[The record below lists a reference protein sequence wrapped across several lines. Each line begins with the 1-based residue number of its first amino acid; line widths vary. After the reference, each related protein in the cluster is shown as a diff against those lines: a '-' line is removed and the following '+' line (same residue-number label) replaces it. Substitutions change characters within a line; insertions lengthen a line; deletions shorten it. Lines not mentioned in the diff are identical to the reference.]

1 MRECAASLGELA
13 GACKDIQYFGGI
25 GSCVNRLGDLQTS
38 YLQAGRAFAARFFTE
53 MNRVISYSQM
63 DGMVHG
69 SGETIDIHSVDAS
82 KVNRKTLENFLK
94 QGTVG
99 EASGFV
105 EEYFQNVGEK
115 NCQSFMFRQ
124 YIVMDC
130 YLCVSTFLEQL
141 GLDMGRLPWE
151 LSDMEK
157 VLKDGYTPVSYTH
170 LTLPTIA

>member
-1 MRECAASLGELA
+1 MPSSLGKMARPVRIYSISADRMLCQPSGRFA
-13 GACKDIQYFGGI
+13 
-25 GSCVNRLGDLQTS
+25 DLLS
-38 YLQAGRAFAARFFTE
+38 AGREGVCRQIFHGDE
-53 MNRVISYSQM
+53 PGYKLQP
-63 DGMVHG
+63 DGRMVHG
-69 SGETIDIHSVDAS
+69 TGETIDINSVDAS

-130 YLCVSTFLEQL
+130 YLCVHLSGTAGTGHGTPSGQVA
-141 GLDMGRLPWE
+141 DMEMVMKERLP
-151 LSDMEK
+151 
-157 VLKDGYTPVSYTH
+157 
-170 LTLPTIA
+170 LTC